1 MNFTLN
7 NLTKTSLNWLFP
19 KKCLVC
25 ELAPQKNHP
34 CCESCYNELPFQSH
48 ACQQCGQRFSAG
60 SDYCGRCI
68 NNPPVFDSC
77 FCPFQY
83 KGVIKTHIQN
93 FKYYEKPELSTILAE
108 LLEFELQENTIEL
121 PELIIPVPLH
131 ASRLRYRGYNQS
143 LLLAKKLSKKLDI
156 PIAQDFI
163 KKQKNTTA
171 QAGLTLKKR
180 QKNLKGSFGVKKN
193 YQAKSIAIIDDVVTS
208 GATVNEIS
216 KILKKNGVDYIQVW
230 GIAHTT

>member
-19 KKCLVC
+19 KKCLSC
-25 ELAPQKNHP
+25 KKTPQKNHP

-48 ACQQCGQRFSAG
+48 TCQQCGQRLTAN
-60 SDYCGRCI
+60 SDHCGRCI
-68 NNPPVFDSC
+68 NEPPVFDSC

-83 KGVIKTHIQN
+83 KDIIKTTIQQ
-93 FKYYEKPELSTILAE
+93 FKYYEKPELGHVLAQ

-131 ASRLRYRGYNQS
+131 IRRLRHRGYNQS
-143 LLLAKKLSKKLDI
+143 LLLSKALSKKLDI

-163 KKQKNTTA
+163 RKHKNTDT
-171 QAGLTLKKR
+171 QVGLTS
-180 QKNLKGSFGVKKN
+180 KNVKK
-193 YQAKSIAIIDDVVTS
+193 I
-208 GATVNEIS
+208 
-216 KILKKNGVDYIQVW
+216 
-230 GIAHTT
+230 